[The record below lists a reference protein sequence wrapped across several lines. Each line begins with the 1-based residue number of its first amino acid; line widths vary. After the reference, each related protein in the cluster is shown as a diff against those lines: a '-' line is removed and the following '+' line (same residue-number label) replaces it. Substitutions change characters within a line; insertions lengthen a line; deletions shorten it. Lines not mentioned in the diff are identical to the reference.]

1 MQSNLVLVAK
11 RIQAIISDLVRSIYG
26 SIKTFVKSK
35 LALNL
40 LRVLVLIG
48 VVTITVYL
56 YTFRDQLK
64 NLQGYGYLGI
74 FLVSIVANA
83 TIIIPLPGVAVTYAM
98 GTIFNPFLVGIA
110 AGTGAALGE
119 LTGYMAGFSGQAVIE
134 NNEKYHHL
142 LDWMTAHRRWSDLVI
157 MGLAFIPNPF
167 FDLAGMASGALRIP
181 LWRFLIWVWI
191 GKVMKMMVF
200 AYAGAES
207 IRLFFHP

>member
-1 MQSNLVLVAK
+1 MLSNLVLITK
-11 RIQAIISDLVRSIYG
+11 RISSSISDLFHSIIS
-26 SIKTFVKSK
+26 SIKTFLKTK
-35 LALNL
+35 RALNL

-48 VVTITVYL
+48 VIAILVYL
-56 YTFRDQLK
+56 FSIRDQLK

-83 TIIIPLPGVAVTYAM
+83 TIIIPLPGVAVTYAA

-110 AGTGAALGE
+110 AGTGAAIGE
-119 LTGYMAGFSGQAVIE
+119 LTGYAAGFSGQGVVE
-134 NNEKYHHL
+134 NNEKYHRL
-142 LDWMTAHRRWSDLVI
+142 LNWMTKHRRWSDLVI

-167 FDLAGMASGALRIP
+167 FDIAGMASGALKIP
-181 LWRFLIWVWI
+181 LVRFLFWVWL

-207 IRLFFHP
+207 IKLFFHP